1 MYKRQNEKLIDLFIV
16 DAETRSKIFTDSNSD
31 LIQKSIRQFGGLE
44 TVYNLLGEPDMGQ
57 WKGGQLDEIKQ
68 KINQTTGKRL
78 NENDGSKG
86 VIIKRDTLCLDNV
99 IERIAENKTEL
110 DVMQEDAKELTNNI
124 RTIKDQIRNID
135 EAQKKKNEDS
145 KRLSNS
151 ILKNEK
157 LLEKQTNSLEL
168 ILINPVNIFENEW
181 RDIQDFH
188 EKQKEDGVP
197 GDAGREFVRKIIK
210 DKICICDTK
219 LTEEMEK
226 NLKRKLP
233 EYIDNTTSRVIKSIQ
248 DIMIE
253 SESSQLDTAKV
264 LSSSIKDLRS
274 QIKQD
279 NFDYEETFGEQD
291 SGETRRLL
299 YAEKTKLDIL
309 LEKLDYRITWYSTQ
323 QFRWLIDEGKDEG
336 LTDLGSI
343 PEKPMWKDIQKCEN
357 IPLLMQIQEKLE
369 EKLQKASGDNTVNE
383 GLNILRKVV
392 GEALVTV
399 TKKLRDSISKDAH
412 NIWVNSPAIAK
423 ESEGFLMEI
432 GEEGIRFTDPEGELA
447 PGSGAQTMIAC
458 YSLGA
463 ALVKRG
469 NLKVPLVGDTPLTG
483 LDLDVIRNWA
493 FEANERYEQSL
504 LLLNAAEKVNYIRA
518 LSDDW
523 LAKNT
528 NRIVIWPEKMAADGG
543 KEMVYSRDVNL
554 WNKLEGNSG
563 MGES

>member
-1 MYKRQNEKLIDLFIV
+1 
-16 DAETRSKIFTDSNSD
+16 
-31 LIQKSIRQFGGLE
+31 
-44 TVYNLLGEPDMGQ
+44 
-57 WKGGQLDEIKQ
+57 
-68 KINQTTGKRL
+68 
-78 NENDGSKG
+78 
-86 VIIKRDTLCLDNV
+86 
-99 IERIAENKTEL
+99 
-110 DVMQEDAKELTNNI
+110 
-124 RTIKDQIRNID
+124 
-135 EAQKKKNEDS
+135 
-145 KRLSNS
+145 
-151 ILKNEK
+151 
-157 LLEKQTNSLEL
+157 
-168 ILINPVNIFENEW
+168 
-181 RDIQDFH
+181 
-188 EKQKEDGVP
+188 
-197 GDAGREFVRKIIK
+197 
-210 DKICICDTK
+210 
-219 LTEEMEK
+219 
-226 NLKRKLP
+226 
-233 EYIDNTTSRVIKSIQ
+233 
-248 DIMIE
+248 MIE